1 MGSPDFYN
9 IYCVYSVNNRWWTP
23 SSPPFLSLSLS
34 LPPFHAVIFHIL
46 INNENKSLRNK
57 FNRNWIHWETM
68 YTVSNSSLLFG
79 IHWDDVCTPYQ
90 NHHRHSTPKQYYS
103 ITSTEFFL
111 SFRSKVFMCET
122 VTQDG
127 TWWDE
132 ASQIKAGRTN
142 WSRLKYHQRYT
153 KKNLILDFII
163 NTLNASSSSPRQQL
177 NN

>member
-23 SSPPFLSLSLS
+23 SSPPFLPFSLSS
-34 LPPFHAVIFHIL
+34 SFSRWYVCIFSST
-46 INNENKSLRNK
+46 KKRNGY
-57 FNRNWIHWETM
+57 ETTLTEIG
-68 YTVSNSSLLFG
+68 YIERL
-79 IHWDDVCTPYQ
+79 CTPYQ
-90 NHHRHSTPKQYYS
+90 IHHCCSGYIETMYAHHT
-103 ITSTEFFL
+103 ITSMEFFL

-127 TWWDE
+127 TWRDE
-132 ASQIKAGRTN
+132 AKIKAGRTN